1 MYVVREFYALNFVKD
16 WFSKRMHGLR
26 AHKRKSYR
34 TTRDVIT
41 DTAAGQPRLGGQASI
56 SGGKLIDLRNRSV
69 SVRCL
74 IFSCQHPTNIVSKYT
89 P

>member
-41 DTAAGQPRLGGQASI
+41 DTAAGQASI
-56 SGGKLIDLRNRSV
+56 CEGKLIDLKQRTAV
-69 SVRCL
+69 SQCAV
-74 IFSCQHPTNIVSKYT
+74 
-89 P
+89 